1 VLPDAVRLL
10 ANFPIPSLE
19 LKLPGNGPC
28 LALLFSTNLVGHAL
42 QFVPARFHSSFCRPS
57 PWHASTYYRHQC
69 LPCSAQNA
77 QRRTSICSIRICSSC
92 CSSFS
97 RNWYWCSSSNA
108 CASTSSPAAATATAG
123 TAVLL
128 AAAATE
134 CSTAA
139 AEGSAAAPTATESA
153 CPSAFYTFHAPAEAV
168 CPCPFSHS
176 RHPKASHPTWCAKCV
191 WGEACLKL
199 KRKQYLGW
207 TAGACN
213 PRVDC
218 ISKQRELLALLY
230 VGSCLL
236 CCI

>member
-1 VLPDAVRLL
+1 VWRHLPHSPQGYNLQDSSVH
-10 ANFPIPSLE
+10 SLE
-19 LKLPGNGPC
+19 HEHIVHNLRE
-28 LALLFSTNLVGHAL
+28 LLGD
-42 QFVPARFHSSFCRPS
+42 P
-57 PWHASTYYRHQC
+57 
-69 LPCSAQNA
+69 
-77 QRRTSICSIRICSSC
+77 
-92 CSSFS
+92 
-97 RNWYWCSSSNA
+97 
-108 CASTSSPAAATATAG
+108 
-123 TAVLL
+123 
-128 AAAATE
+128 
-134 CSTAA
+134 
-139 AEGSAAAPTATESA
+139 AAAPTATESA